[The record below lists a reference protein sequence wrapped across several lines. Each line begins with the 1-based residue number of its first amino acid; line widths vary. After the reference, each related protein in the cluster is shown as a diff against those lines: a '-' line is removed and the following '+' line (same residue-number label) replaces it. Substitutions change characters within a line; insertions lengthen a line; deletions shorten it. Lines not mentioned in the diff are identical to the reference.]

1 MEVKKESAK
10 AEAGLRL
17 KAKKTKLTTAEE
29 IRILNIDNEGI
40 NVVKHF
46 DYFGSVINSNEESS

>member
-1 MEVKKESAK
+1 MKV
-10 AEAGLRL
+10 
-17 KAKKTKLTTAEE
+17 KKTKLTTAEE